1 MQQNSPK
8 QLFRQQAMNK
18 AFTADELDKV
28 MQVTRP
34 TGWLALLVIG
44 VILLAFLVWSI
55 TGNLSI
61 KVTAG
66 GVMLDN
72 TDAGQQ
78 AVLFLPLAKQE
89 NVRPGMKVQMMLSGL
104 PPQQYGYLLGTV
116 RSVSQYPL
124 TAQNMSDVL
133 KNDALVAIFSQS
145 GPEIMVTISLQLEDG
160 AKDYAWTTGRSAQ
173 ISSGT
178 LLQASIVVDE
188 KRPIA
193 LLLPD

>member
-1 MQQNSPK
+1 MQQNSRK

-18 AFTADELDKV
+18 AFTADDLDKV

-34 TGWLALLVIG
+34 TGWLALLMVGI
-44 VILLAFLVWSI
+44 IILAFLVWSI

-66 GVMLDN
+66 GVILDN

-89 NVRPGMKVQMMLSGL
+89 NVRPGMRVQMTLSGL

-145 GPEIMVTISLQLEDG
+145 GPEIMVTIYLQLEDG
-160 AKDYAWTTGRSAQ
+160 TKDYTWTTGRSAQ

-193 LLLPD
+193 LLLPN

>member
-1 MQQNSPK
+1 MQQNSRK
-8 QLFRQQAMNK
+8 QLFRQQAMKK

-44 VILLAFLVWSI
+44 VIILAALVWSI

-66 GVMLDN
+66 GVILDN
-72 TDAGQQ
+72 TDSGQQ

-89 NVRPGMKVQMMLSGL
+89 NVRPGMGVQMTLSGL

-116 RSVSQYPL
+116 HSVSQYPM
-124 TAQNMSDVL
+124 TAQNLSDVL
-133 KNDALVAIFSQS
+133 KNDALAAIFSQS
-145 GPEIMVTISLQLEDG
+145 GPEIMVTVSLQLKDST
-160 AKDYAWTTGRSAQ
+160 KDYTWTTGRSAP

-193 LLLPD
+193 LLLPN

>member
-18 AFTADELDKV
+18 AFTADDLDKV

-34 TGWLALLVIG
+34 TGWLALLVVG
-44 VILLAFLVWSI
+44 VIILAALVWSI

-61 KVTAG
+61 KVTAAG
-66 GVMLDN
+66 IILDN
-72 TDAGQQ
+72 AGAGQQ

-89 NVRPGMKVQMMLSGL
+89 NIRQGMRVQMTLSGL

-116 RSVSQYPL
+116 SSVSQYPL

-133 KNDALVAIFSQS
+133 KNDAMVAIFSQS

-160 AKDYAWTTGRSAQ
+160 TKDYSWTSGRSAQ
-173 ISSGT
+173 VSSGT
-178 LLQASIVVDE
+178 LLQASIIVDE

>member
-18 AFTADELDKV
+18 AFTADDLDKV

-34 TGWLALLVIG
+34 TGWLALLMVGI
-44 VILLAFLVWSI
+44 IILAFLVWSI

-66 GVMLDN
+66 GVILDN

-89 NVRPGMKVQMMLSGL
+89 NVRPGMRVQMTLSGL

-145 GPEIMVTISLQLEDG
+145 GPEIMVTIYLQLEDG
-160 AKDYAWTTGRSAQ
+160 TKDYTWTTGRSAQ

-193 LLLPD
+193 LLLPN